1 MKHEE
6 IKMFTHDD
14 MNMQK
19 GKQSVWPFNDLKSLK
34 NPQRNGRIVGLG
46 NEMLGF
52 AHSTAS

>member
-6 IKMFTHDD
+6 IKMFRHDD
-14 MNMQK
+14 TNMQK
-19 GKQSVWPFNDLKSLK
+19 GQKSVWPFNVLTSLQ
-34 NPQRNGRIVGLG
+34 NPQRNRRIVGLG